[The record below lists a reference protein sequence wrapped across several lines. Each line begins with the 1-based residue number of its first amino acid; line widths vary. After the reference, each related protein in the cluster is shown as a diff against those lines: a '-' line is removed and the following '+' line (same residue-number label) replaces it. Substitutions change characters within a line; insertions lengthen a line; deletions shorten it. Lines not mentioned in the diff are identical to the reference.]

1 MDTSAIAAAI
11 EAHKDAFRYCYE
23 KEVNAGLPDLS
34 GTITTTSVI
43 GSSGRITDAGIKN
56 SSMGNANVERCV
68 LGVLRR
74 IDFPVPQGGTVQFT
88 FPFKFARTAK

>member
-1 MDTSAIAAAI
+1 M
-11 EAHKDAFRYCYE
+11 
-23 KEVNAGLPDLS
+23 NAGLPNLA

-88 FPFKFARTAK
+88 FPFKFARTQK